1 MSKVEG
7 DEALFLYIG
16 KITHNVEDN
25 VSREIYNIMA
35 DLKTYVKNNKLSGQA
50 LNVVTGNLRNS
61 VKDSL
66 ISARDTITGQL
77 EATGISAKGFPYGY
91 IHEYNLGRYKDT
103 KDHSYMRTSLA
114 ENLPN
119 IEIRIKSAI
128 EKAIYDK

>member
-66 ISARDTITGQL
+66 ISDRDIVY
-77 EATGISAKGFPYGY
+77 A
-91 IHEYNLGRYKDT
+91 NT
-103 KDHSYMRTSLA
+103 KRHTRG
-114 ENLPN
+114 
-119 IEIRIKSAI
+119 
-128 EKAIYDK
+128 